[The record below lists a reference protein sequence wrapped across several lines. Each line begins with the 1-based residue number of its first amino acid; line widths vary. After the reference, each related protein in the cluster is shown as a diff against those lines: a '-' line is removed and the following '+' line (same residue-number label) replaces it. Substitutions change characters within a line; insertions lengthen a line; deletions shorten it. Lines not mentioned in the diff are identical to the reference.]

1 MRKLSPI
8 LTLAFTFAAL
18 AVGPKV
24 PCILTFAPSPDASVQ
39 GYWLYFRSTSGSY
52 NDQQRWAM
60 PTNAATGYDLRT
72 IGLPKGIYWISA
84 SATNADTESDLA
96 TEIQW
101 RYQNPNKPGNLAVSP
116 PAP

>member
-1 MRKLSPI
+1 MRKLAPI

-18 AVGPKV
+18 AVGPKI
-24 PCILTFAPSPDASVQ
+24 PCILTFAPSSPEAT
-39 GYWLYFRSTSGSY
+39 GYYMYWRSSTNVPY
-52 NDQQRWAM
+52 TDQQRWAM
-60 PTNAATGYDLRT
+60 PTNAATGYDLRI
-72 IGLPKGIYWISA
+72 IGLPKGVYLISV

-116 PAP
+116 P